1 MSMDAEDLK
10 KKLEEL
16 GIPTGEWSPSQ
27 SGRRAMP
34 LTVQRQR
41 ATLEA
46 LKNIL
51 ETQLAKDREK
61 CAALHEVHTR
71 LKHGGGQ

>member
-1 MSMDAEDLK
+1 MSPEDELK
-10 KKLEEL
+10 KKLEEM
-16 GIPTGEWSPSQ
+16 GIPTGAWGPTKP
-27 SGRRAMP
+27 GKRAMP
-34 LTVQRQR
+34 QTVQRQR

-46 LKNIL
+46 LKAIL

-61 CAALHEVHTR
+61 RASLYEVHTR